1 MRATPIIILLT
12 ILMLATGCVYVSDV
26 KARLPGLPQKAVP
39 GLITTTQSIT
49 VDIKNPTTDKP
60 ISAKYDFM
68 PAIEVMDVG
77 NADAEGVVCIS
88 GLDELTFKG
97 FIGCECQDFTL
108 YASEEDGELVQQLEF
123 GPYSIETDAEKD
135 ALMTVTTRYK
145 YETTGTAKAC
155 IKKDVYSVAGCQT
168 TNLAKQK
175 ANLLTS
181 STSGAVKITKVTEN
195 ILHVD
200 DELVTL
206 VFEIEVEKASKGE
219 LYNPDKAGYPTC
231 RTEED
236 QDKKITGEI
245 NGLPEGNVICE
256 DAELDEDGEGVI
268 TCEAQNVRLFDSSG
282 RFLFSEDSYE
292 PEIEIKLK
300 YGYEQIQSAAFK
312 VTPRTRT

>member
-1 MRATPIIILLT
+1 MRAAQITILLIILL
-12 ILMLATGCVYVSDV
+12 LATGCVYVSDIQN
-26 KARLPGLPQKAVP
+26 RLPGLPQKAAP

-49 VDIKNPTTDKP
+49 ADVKSPTTDSP
-60 ISAKYDFM
+60 ISARYDFT

-77 NADAEGVVCIS
+77 NADAEGAVCIS
-88 GLDELTFKG
+88 GLDEMTFKG
-97 FIGCECQDFTL
+97 FMGCECQDFTL
-108 YASEEDGELVQQLEF
+108 YASEEDGDLVQQLEF

-155 IKKDVYSVAGCQT
+155 IKKDVYSTAGCQT

-175 ANLLTS
+175 VNLLTS
-181 STSGAVKITKVTEN
+181 STSGAVKITKVTES
-195 ILHVD
+195 ILPVD

-219 LYNPDKAGYPTC
+219 LYDPDKAGYPTC

-236 QDKKITGEI
+236 QGKKITGEI
-245 NGLPEGNVICE
+245 SGLPEGNAVCDE
-256 DAELDEDGEGVI
+256 AELDEDGEGLM
-268 TCEAQNVRLFDSSG
+268 TCEAQNIRLFDSSG

-300 YGYEQIQSAAFK
+300 YGYEQIQSIKFQVEPK
-312 VTPRTRT
+312 KN